1 VKQQTCKP
9 TVLQVASSD
18 LTVSKLL
25 LPLIDELKAN
35 GYRVDAACSSGRFA
49 SQLTARGYNVH
60 TLPMS
65 RTMSPWKNLRSLW
78 GLYRLIRKNRYQI
91 VHVHTPIAAMVGRL
105 AAMLAGTPITVYTAH
120 GFYFHDQMSKWK
132 AGLHIAAERI
142 FGLFTD
148 FLFTQSA
155 EDAQTAVIKGI
166 ARDSRVACISN
177 GVDLR
182 EFAPGKPDTELRQSL
197 GIGSDELVVGYVGR
211 LDREKGVLD
220 LLEGMDVAARRVR
233 RLVLLIVGDS
243 ASAGDRDKTTH
254 RRLAEYADGG
264 QARFRIVFT
273 GWTDAVAA
281 VMRLMHVFAL
291 PSYREGMPRSIIEAM
306 ATGLPVVA
314 TNIRGSREEV
324 VHGETGYLVPVRD
337 PATLGG
343 ALARVLSDLD
353 LAREMG
359 RKGRRRAEVYFDERK
374 VLQRQVSLYASL
386 VQEKIP
392 QYAGVISPL
401 P

>member
-1 VKQQTCKP
+1 
-9 TVLQVASSD
+9 
-18 LTVSKLL
+18 
-25 LPLIDELKAN
+25 
-35 GYRVDAACSSGRFA
+35 
-49 SQLTARGYNVH
+49 
-60 TLPMS
+60 
-65 RTMSPWKNLRSLW
+65 
-78 GLYRLIRKNRYQI
+78 
-91 VHVHTPIAAMVGRL
+91 
-105 AAMLAGTPITVYTAH
+105 
-120 GFYFHDQMSKWK
+120 
-132 AGLHIAAERI
+132 
-142 FGLFTD
+142 
-148 FLFTQSA
+148 
-155 EDAQTAVIKGI
+155 
-166 ARDSRVACISN
+166 
-177 GVDLR
+177 
-182 EFAPGKPDTELRQSL
+182 
-197 GIGSDELVVGYVGR
+197 
-211 LDREKGVLD
+211 
-220 LLEGMDVAARRVR
+220 
-233 RLVLLIVGDS
+233 
-243 ASAGDRDKTTH
+243 
-254 RRLAEYADGG
+254 
-264 QARFRIVFT
+264 
-273 GWTDAVAA
+273 
-281 VMRLMHVFAL
+281 MHVFAL